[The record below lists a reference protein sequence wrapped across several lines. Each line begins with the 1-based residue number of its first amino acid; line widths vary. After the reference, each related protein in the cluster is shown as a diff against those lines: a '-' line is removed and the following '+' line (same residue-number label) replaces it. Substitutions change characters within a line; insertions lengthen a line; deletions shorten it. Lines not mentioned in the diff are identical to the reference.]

1 MTAESTPRYLEIAD
15 ALRRQI
21 GAGRPGDRLPSDAEL
36 CERFS
41 VSRMTARQAVQLLAN
56 EGLLVRRRGEGTFIA
71 PRVVPRVL
79 GSPLSFTENMRR
91 RGLRADS
98 RLLEAGW
105 VEPTAEERRALRLGA
120 DERAVRIERLRLAD
134 GRPMAIERAVVSP
147 ACAAVLDDDL
157 AGGSLH
163 AAFERLGRVPTTAT
177 AQVSARRPTQRE
189 RRLLGLA
196 QSGVVLSERR
206 TISDADGTPL
216 EHTETLYA
224 AERYAFEA
232 LLRRDDLS
240 GSA

>member
-1 MTAESTPRYLEIAD
+1 MSIETTPRYLEIAD
-15 ALRRQI
+15 ALRRQVA
-21 GAGRPGDRLPSDAEL
+21 AGRPGDRLPSDAEL

-71 PRVVPRVL
+71 PRTVPRIL

-105 VEPTAEERRALRLGA
+105 VEPTAEERTALRLGA
-120 DERAVRIERLRLAD
+120 ADRAILIERLRLAD
-134 GRPMAIERAVVSP
+134 DRPMAIERAVVAP

-163 AAFERLGRVPTTAT
+163 AAFERLGRVPSTAT
-177 AQVSARRPTQRE
+177 ARVSARRP
-189 RRLLGLA
+189 A
-196 QSGVVLSERR
+196 R
-206 TISDADGTPL
+206 TVPL
-216 EHTETLYA
+216 V
-224 AERYAFEA
+224 
-232 LLRRDDLS
+232 
-240 GSA
+240 